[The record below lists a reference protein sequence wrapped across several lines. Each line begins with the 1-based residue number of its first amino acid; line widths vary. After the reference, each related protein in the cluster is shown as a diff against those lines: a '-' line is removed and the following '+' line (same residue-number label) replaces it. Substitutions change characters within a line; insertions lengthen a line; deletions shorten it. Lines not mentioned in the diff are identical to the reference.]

1 MAAFIRATQVQ
12 ARCGP
17 NTEKEDR
24 NIHHLPRAYLQLRL
38 AGKGENQFP
47 TKESYWTYGPHY
59 MAREQPGV
67 VCKHKLSGSFVD
79 FLFYVLFCFALAFL
93 SYCFALLILIFL
105 FCCFVIVF
113 EKEHKIW

>member
-17 NTEKEDR
+17 NTEKEDG
-24 NIHHLPRAYLQLRL
+24 NIHHLPRTYLQLRL

-79 FLFYVLFCFALAFL
+79 FLFYVLFCFALAFFVL
-93 SYCFALLILIFL
+93 LFCFVDFDFPFLLFCYCF
-105 FCCFVIVF
+105 
-113 EKEHKIW
+113 